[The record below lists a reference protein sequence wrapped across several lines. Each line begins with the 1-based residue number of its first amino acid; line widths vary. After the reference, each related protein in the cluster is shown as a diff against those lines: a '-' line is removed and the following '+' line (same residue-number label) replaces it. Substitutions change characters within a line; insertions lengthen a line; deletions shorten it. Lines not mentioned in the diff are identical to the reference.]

1 MNNKEDVRTILGRNV
16 KSYRKQK
23 GLSQEKLAE
32 MIDVSVKHLS
42 TIESGSAFLSAD
54 LLQNLA
60 DTLDVPVYLLFY
72 EGPAIRGPSN
82 EDHKKQME
90 AIVDIQLYKSAEF
103 IKKMI
108 SELF

>member
-1 MNNKEDVRTILGRNV
+1 MNNREDVRTILGRNV
-16 KSYRKQK
+16 KRYRKQK

-32 MIDVSVKHLS
+32 IIDVSVKHLS

-54 LLQNLA
+54 LLQSLA

-72 EGPAIRGPSN
+72 EGPAVRSPSN
-82 EDHKKQME
+82 EDRRKQME
-90 AIVDIQLYKSAEF
+90 AIVDMQMFKSAEF